1 MRGTKQ
7 SLSAISEGESFS
19 YFRCIVPFFLLLFSP
34 FPLLAQAYWQ
44 QEVNYEIHVSLD
56 DERHQFHAS
65 ETIEYVNNSPNTLHF
80 IWFHL
85 WPNAYRDGKTA
96 LSKQM
101 RQDDDLTLFFSKYKD
116 RGWID
121 SLQFEINGEPARMEL
136 DMKNPDICRVFLDKP
151 LQTGE
156 RITIS
161 TPFRVQIPKGIFSRL
176 GHLDQAYQI
185 TQWYPKP
192 AVYDKDG
199 WHQMPY
205 LGQGEFY
212 SEFGS
217 FDVHITLPENYVV
230 GATGD
235 LVNGEKELAWL
246 DRKVENTKAII
257 DSVDYYDLSF
267 PASSSATKTLH
278 YHQEKVH
285 DFAWFA
291 DKRYHVLKGEVELP
305 ESGRKV
311 TTWAMFTNNEADL
324 WANSIEYLNDATYF
338 YSKWVGEYPYNH
350 VTAVDGVLSEGG
362 GMEYPNITIIG
373 QSGDAISLEE
383 VIMHEVGHNWFYGLL
398 ASNER
403 DHPWMDEGLN
413 SFIEVRYMKRKYPS
427 LTFEQLLGGGKLRN
441 FALKWVGAKDIPYDK
456 LGQHAYML
464 QARNNRDQAI
474 ELPSN
479 EYTSINYGS
488 IVYTKTAFVY
498 QYLEAYIGR
507 EKMDEVLHTY
517 FNQWKFKHPQPAD
530 FERVVQQ
537 VTGDSLKWFFDGII
551 RSADKVDYSV
561 GRILRTADTL
571 RVKVRNL
578 GSIAAPFPLAVI
590 RGEDTVAMG
599 WQHGVE
605 RSGWI
610 NIPCSDCDKVII
622 DPQRLMPDIDRKN
635 NTMRV
640 HGIFRKTET
649 IQPRFVAYY
658 EDPNKTQFGL
668 APTIGWNTY
677 DGFMLGFAV
686 YNDLLPKNKF
696 SYMIMP
702 MWAFGS
708 RTVTGSGRL
717 AYTFHQKQQ
726 FPNVTIAVTGQRF
739 NVGRISPFYNPSD
752 AFSPQLPRNIIR
764 PELHFDFLP
773 EHRRSNREQSIRLR
787 NTMYITETGKLI
799 RNIPQITYHWKQ
811 AFSPHIGELTA
822 DLQWLNNEAKLS
834 LEAIYRFKFKKGY
847 GFRARLFFGKFIVRS
862 STRAFNFRMS
872 SWREYEDYLYEGTY
886 IGRKLDNGFLS
897 QQMMEADGGFKS
909 FMRVGQTNDW
919 LLALNLSSTVYRKIP
934 IEFFASVGTYANAG
948 SIFPG
953 SQLFL
958 AEFGASVIIVRD
970 VLEVHFPFLVSKNIK
985 DDLALSRP
993 SYGQQIR
1000 FTFNLNEL
1008 KPIQRLQKLLN

>member
-1 MRGTKQ
+1 MKIRP
-7 SLSAISEGESFS
+7 LLL
-19 YFRCIVPFFLLLFSP
+19 FLLLGLPIFCS
-34 FPLLAQAYWQ
+34 AQDYWQ
-44 QEVNYEIHVSLD
+44 QEVNYEIDVRLD
-56 DERHQFHAS
+56 DERHELHGS
-65 ETIEYVNNSPNTLHF
+65 EMIEYINNSPNTLNY

-101 RQDDDLTLFFSKYKD
+101 RQDNDLTLFFSKYRD

-121 SLQFEINGEPARMEL
+121 SLLFVINGDTVRMEL
-136 DMKNPDICRVFLDKP
+136 DMKHPDMCRVFLKNP
-151 LQTGE
+151 LPPGGKA
-156 RITIS
+156 IIS
-161 TPFRVQIPKGIFSRL
+161 TPFRVVIPKGIFSRL
-176 GHLDQAYQI
+176 GHLGQAYQI

-217 FDVHITLPENYVV
+217 FDVYVNVPENYVV

-235 LVNGEKELAWL
+235 LVDGEKELAWL
-246 DRKVENTKAII
+246 NRKVEETKANI
-257 DSVDYYDLSF
+257 DAVDHRDMSF
-267 PASSSATKTLH
+267 PASSASRKTLH

-291 DKRYHVLKGEVELP
+291 DKRYHVLKGEVALP

-324 WANSIEYLNDATYF
+324 WKNSIEYLNDATYF

-373 QSGDAISLEE
+373 QSGDAVSLEE

-413 SFIEVRYMKRKYPS
+413 SFIEMRYMNRKFPNLKLHDVYGGRKLIDFGMKWLGVYNIKR
-427 LTFEQLLGGGKLRN
+427 
-441 FALKWVGAKDIPYDK
+441 DK

-464 QARNNRDQAI
+464 QARNNRDQPI
-474 ELPSN
+474 ELHSN

-488 IVYTKTAFVY
+488 IVYTKTAFVF
-498 QYLEAYIGR
+498 QYLEEYIGR
-507 EKMDEVLHTY
+507 EKMDELLHTY
-517 FNQWKFKHPQPAD
+517 FSRWKYKHPQPED
-530 FERVVQQ
+530 FEKVAKE
-537 VTGDSLKWFFDGII
+537 VTGDSLEWFFDGII
-551 RSADKVDYSV
+551 RSTDKVDYSV
-561 GRILRTADTL
+561 SRLLRSGDTL

-578 GSIAAPFPLAVI
+578 GSIAAPFPLSTI
-590 RGEDTVAMG
+590 NGTDTVSLG
-599 WQHGVE
+599 WQQGFE

-610 NIPCSDCDKVII
+610 TIPCSDCEKVII
-622 DPQRLMPDIDRKN
+622 DPQEVMPDIDRKN

-658 EDPNKTQFGL
+658 ENPYRTQFAL
-668 APTIGWNTY
+668 APTLGWNTY

-686 YNDLLPKNKF
+686 YNDILPKNKF
-696 SYMIMP
+696 SYMLMP

-708 RTVTGSGRL
+708 KTVTGSGRL
-717 AYTFHQKQQ
+717 AYTFHQRQQ
-726 FPNVTIAVTGQRF
+726 YPNVTIAVSGHRF
-739 NVGRISPFYNPSD
+739 NVGRVSPFYNSTD
-752 AFSPQLPRNIIR
+752 FYSPELPRNIIR
-764 PELHFDFLP
+764 PELRFDFLP
-773 EHRRSNREQSIRLR
+773 EHRRSNRKQSIRLR
-787 NTMYITETGKLI
+787 NTMYITEAGKLT

-811 AFSPHIGELTA
+811 AFAPHIGELTA

-834 LEAIYRFKFKKGY
+834 IEAIYRFKFKKGY
-847 GFRARLFFGKFIVRS
+847 GFRARLFFGKFILKS
-862 STRAFNFRMS
+862 SSRAFNFRMS

-958 AEFGASVIIVRD
+958 AEMGASVIIVRD